1 MFNYG
6 CARKK
11 KNSVSVFFL
20 LGAVIFSYNMSCLL
34 QPIPDMSANTGREKE
49 EKTGIL
55 LLLLIS
61 PLFPSSLPFLPSPF
75 SDVSTTSFVSL
86 MHEPSSWRRK
96 EEKSHDTSI
105 AAMSKSRGIVNL
117 FSLEGRIVS
126 SWRRICRQTTGETIS
141 EVDLLFFF
149 FFATGSTH
157 LACLSF
163 RNARPLRDYS
173 RR

>member
-1 MFNYG
+1 
-6 CARKK
+6 
-11 KNSVSVFFL
+11 
-20 LGAVIFSYNMSCLL
+20 
-34 QPIPDMSANTGREKE
+34 
-49 EKTGIL
+49 
-55 LLLLIS
+55 
-61 PLFPSSLPFLPSPF
+61 
-75 SDVSTTSFVSL
+75 
-86 MHEPSSWRRK
+86 
-96 EEKSHDTSI
+96 
-105 AAMSKSRGIVNL
+105 MSKSRGIVNL

-149 FFATGSTH
+149 FSFATGSTH

>member
-1 MFNYG
+1 
-6 CARKK
+6 
-11 KNSVSVFFL
+11 
-20 LGAVIFSYNMSCLL
+20 MSCLL
-34 QPIPDMSANTGREKE
+34 QPIRDMSANTGREKE

-55 LLLLIS
+55 LLLLLIF
-61 PLFPSSLPFLPSPF
+61 PLFSFSSAFSSVPVFWCINDVFCFL
-75 SDVSTTSFVSL
+75 DARAIIIMTAK
-86 MHEPSSWRRK
+86 RR
-96 EEKSHDTSI
+96 KSHDTSI

-141 EVDLLFFF
+141 EVDLFFS
-149 FFATGSTH
+149 FATGSTH